1 MRGGALPPALLFTA
15 LGLAVAFAPRRAWA
29 PSLMT
34 LISTVVALE
43 FASIPRSWLDG
54 TFLACWL
61 SVSTTAAAVHLPQ
74 GIRLWG
80 ALLLSLNAGLWSS
93 AVIALSGSPLDL
105 LKAMPCVLIFVPAS
119 WVIGRGA
126 SIAVKVVSSWLIAV
140 AILAAT
146 LQFLP
151 VTPGYMPDHLD

>member
-1 MRGGALPPALLFTA
+1 
-15 LGLAVAFAPRRAWA
+15 
-29 PSLMT
+29 MT

-43 FASIPRSWLDG
+43 FASIPRSWLDN

-61 SVSTTAAAVHLPQ
+61 SVATTAAAVHLPR
-74 GIRLWG
+74 GLRLWG
-80 ALLLSLNAGLWSS
+80 VLLLSLNAGLWSS